1 MVNIRSRKHK
11 WYQSAFC
18 SFVIHMQTQECA
30 IGDAGGKAIGEA
42 LMINNALTKLNIGGK
57 HNFFE

>member
-1 MVNIRSRKHK
+1 
-11 WYQSAFC
+11 
-18 SFVIHMQTQECA
+18 MQTQECA